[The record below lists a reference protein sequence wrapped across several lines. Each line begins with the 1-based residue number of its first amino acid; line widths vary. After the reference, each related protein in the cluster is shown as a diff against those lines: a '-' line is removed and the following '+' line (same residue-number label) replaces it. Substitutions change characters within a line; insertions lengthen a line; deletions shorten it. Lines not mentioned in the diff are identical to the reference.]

1 MSEGFNMTVESNRIE
16 NKVILT
22 DKFEKEIVAFLNYH
36 EGGIIYI
43 GIDKN
48 GKVVGIEDADQLQL
62 KIVDRIKNNILPNTL
77 GLFDVVL
84 EIRENKPIIKI
95 IVSSGT
101 EKPYYIKIYGMS
113 PSGCYLR
120 VGSSA
125 QPMTTSMID
134 EMYAKRVRKVT
145 LGNIPSPRTELTF
158 EQLKIYY
165 EERGLKLGENFKN
178 NLDLL
183 MPDGN
188 YNYIAYLLADSNGT
202 SIKVAKYAG
211 KDKVDLIENEEYG
224 YCSLIKA
231 TNRVLDKLT
240 VENKTFAKITAKA
253 RLEKKMVDR
262 VALREAVINAIV
274 HNDYTSEVPPVFE
287 I

>member
-1 MSEGFNMTVESNRIE
+1 LHKESNRIE
-16 NKVILT
+16 YKAILT
-22 DKFEKEIVAFLNYH
+22 EKFEREVVAFLNYH

-43 GIDKN
+43 GIGDN
-48 GKVVGIEDADQLQL
+48 GDVVGVEEADSTQL

-84 EIRENKPIIKI
+84 EHRESKTIIKI
-95 IVSSGT
+95 IISSGS
-101 EKPYYIKIYGMS
+101 EKPYYIKQQGMS

-120 VGSSA
+120 VGSSV
-125 QPMTTSMID
+125 QQMTTTMID
-134 EMYAKRVRKVT
+134 EMYAKRARKIT
-145 LGNIPSPRTELTF
+145 LGNMPSPRTELTF

-165 EERGLKLGENFKN
+165 EEKGLKLGENFKR

-183 MPDGN
+183 MPDGR
-188 YNYIAYLLADSNGT
+188 YNYIAYLLSDSNGT

-240 VENKTFAKITAKA
+240 VENKTFAKITPKA
-253 RLEKKMVDR
+253 RLEKKMVDS

-274 HNDYTSEVPPVFE
+274 HRLC
-287 I
+287 IA